1 MATNM
6 DVLVL
11 EDFVLLKT
19 EAAAEG
25 RLRARRVLGAVRA
38 RLRKTSM
45 AMVEINWNPSRKELR
60 QFAAILLAVGIFFGG
75 MEVYRTGALDL
86 GTGSGAGCPD
96 RRVRRRARRRC
107 SHAAPSAVRRMDGAR
122 VPDRLDGFAS
132 AVGCHVL
139 SRPDAGRLGRARH
152 GNDPM
157 KREFD
162 REAKTYW
169 VEHRTGDDPAT
180 YFRQF

>member
-1 MATNM
+1 
-6 DVLVL
+6 
-11 EDFVLLKT
+11 
-19 EAAAEG
+19 
-25 RLRARRVLGAVRA
+25 
-38 RLRKTSM
+38 M

-86 GTGSGAGCPD
+86 GHWFWGRLSVIAACVGALG
-96 RRVRRRARRRC
+96 V
-107 SHAAPSAVRRMDGAR
+107 AAPMLLRPLYVGWMVLAFPIGWTVSHLLLGAMYYFILTPFGWVVRAT
-122 VPDRLDGFAS
+122 
-132 AVGCHVL
+132 
-139 SRPDAGRLGRARH
+139 